1 MVICHL
7 SNEINLIPLTDLSH
21 WVAPTIVDI
30 ELKKW
35 KSLEFK
41 HLTLICLQLD
51 TSRISRL
58 LDHLSDDDDCND
70 RPIVNKL
77 NEYDDFNV
85 NNDVCLFPISSNK
98 NLDPNNL
105 VPISN
110 NKNLDPNNPVPIS
123 SEEDIVLDVED
134 LLQLAIDERK
144 GKQEANQVWRKCFW
158 TSITIFCFLLFFR
171 AVSNSPYKNNLI
183 FSIF

>member
-1 MVICHL
+1 M
-7 SNEINLIPLTDLSH
+7 E
-21 WVAPTIVDI
+21 
-30 ELKKW
+30 
-35 KSLEFK
+35 KSK
-41 HLTLICLQLD
+41 IQTLTLIGSQLD

-85 NNDVCLFPISSNK
+85 NNNDVCLFPISNSK

-105 VPISN
+105 VPISS

-144 GKQEANQVWRKCFW
+144 GKQEAKQVWR
-158 TSITIFCFLLFFR
+158 
-171 AVSNSPYKNNLI
+171 
-183 FSIF
+183 